1 MKKLIVL
8 CILILLT
15 LTFAHAQSKSN
26 PQWITDVYIVSPE
39 KLDRIEKGSVLIE
52 NGRIARVERNEN
64 TKAPK
69 GATVISG
76 QGQYL
81 TPGFIDSHVHL
92 ASIPGMVDEQE
103 KANPA
108 IVHAYLKQMPRSYLY
123 YGYTTLVDLAVGDP
137 QLLRDFRNEPLHPDL
152 YNCGRSLPFAN
163 GYPMSFAPPGV
174 RFEPFPN
181 FIYDPK
187 QADKIPPEYKPER
200 SHSGR

>member
-8 CILILLT
+8 CILILFT

-39 KLDRIEKGSVLIE
+39 KLDRIGKGSVLIE
-52 NGRIARVERNEN
+52 NGRIARVER
-64 TKAPK
+64 KRHQ
-69 GATVISG
+69 GAQRSNGHLWTGTVSDAWVHR
-76 QGQYL
+76 L
-81 TPGFIDSHVHL
+81 ACAPGFVPWNGGLSRRN
-92 ASIPGMVDEQE
+92 
-103 KANPA
+103 ANPA

-152 YNCGRSLPFAN
+152 YDCGGSLPFAN

-174 RFEPFPN
+174 RFKTV
-181 FIYDPK
+181 PK
-187 QADKIPPEYKPER
+187 FHLR
-200 SHSGR
+200 SETGRQDSSGI